1 MINNKMI
8 YRPLAFTALA
18 ALATAAS
25 QSSEQRSF
33 TVNHYKNVSIVPL
46 WEENPFLAISN
57 EPFLVMPGSDDLF
70 VEVPRTKMLHVWELT
85 GFYDAKEAGEFVF
98 ASWGCEIASLQIG
111 FDSKEAKDVDERA
124 LRTAVDI
131 TSTPKTLNF
140 KKGPN
145 PIRVLYMSS
154 EDITGLNR
162 IPIFLVDGTN
172 LNDNIFQPHYDS
184 GDATE
189 PVYKASGFQ
198 YRVFEEPQAN
208 VKTMIQFHRQYPNLT
223 KIQEGYLDDSYNGV
237 IIPGS
242 LSPEAVEIT
251 GFIRVSEEGLYA
263 VLAETGLLTMLQV
276 GEGSTEK
283 QTQYKIN
290 TSWKS
295 LDTRQESSVD
305 LDLLAG
311 LYYPFR
317 LVIFGSE
324 NTLKHAI
331 SQLGPSNSP
340 MDFLGIWEVVPQS
353 AGANS
358 QVHDDKE
365 VKKEIIPL
373 VHQADPSQ
381 SAAATRPQ
389 DKPASDG
396 HADNDG
402 HPSPDLSPASLTG
415 GFEKEKARESLD
427 GANNVDVSKQPASA
441 GEGASISEKP
451 EIQGGSNGSD
461 QGESG
466 PGLSEPKDELYG
478 LNFLDRVKN
487 GYRRLSLDNPRNAKS
502 NIGSE
507 DPQKNQSEECKNTG
521 NACLPQPAV
530 ENQGNVDEKVT
541 ENPVVNSKDYAGP
554 KKLDDN
560 HVPADKEEE
569 EKAPDGM
576 VETKSGPSASGSMP
590 TQAQDRNLPLETLAP
605 GINSVCNW

>member
-1 MINNKMI
+1 MI

-33 TVNHYKNVSIVPL
+33 TVNHYKNVSIVPSRD
-46 WEENPFLAISN
+46 ENPFLAISN
-57 EPFLVMPGSDDLF
+57 EPFSVMPGSDDFF

-85 GFYDAKEAGEFVF
+85 GFYDAKEAGEFTF
-98 ASWGCEIASLQIG
+98 FSWGCEIASIQIG
-111 FDSKEAKDVDERA
+111 FDSKEAKAFDEGA
-124 LRTAVDI
+124 FKAAVDI
-131 TSTPKTLNF
+131 TSTPRPRNF
-140 KKGPN
+140 KKGLN

-189 PVYKASGFQ
+189 PVYKATGFH

-251 GFIRVSEEGLYA
+251 GFIRVSEEGTYA
-263 VLAETGLLTMLQV
+263 VSAETGLSMMLQV
-276 GEGSTEK
+276 GVGSSEK

-290 TSWKS
+290 ASWKS
-295 LDTRQESSVD
+295 LDTRQESSVLD

-311 LYYPFR
+311 SYYPFR
-317 LVIFGSE
+317 LVIVGSE

-331 SQLGPSNSP
+331 SQLGPSKSP
-340 MDFLGIWEVVPQS
+340 MDFLGIWEIVPQS
-353 AGANS
+353 AGANP

-365 VKKEIIPL
+365 VEKEVIPL
-373 VHQADPSQ
+373 IHQADPSQ

-402 HPSPDLSPASLTG
+402 YPSLDHSPASLTG

-427 GANNVDVSKQPASA
+427 GADNGDVSKQPASA
-441 GEGASISEKP
+441 GEGAPASEKP
-451 EIQGGSNGSD
+451 EIQGGSSGSD

-466 PGLSEPKDELYG
+466 PGSSEPKDELYG
-478 LNFLDRVKN
+478 LNFSDRVKN
-487 GYRRLSLDNPRNAKS
+487 GYRRLSLDNPSNAKS
-502 NIGSE
+502 NVGSE
-507 DPQKNQSEECKNTG
+507 DPQKNQSDECKNTG

-541 ENPVVNSKDYAGP
+541 ENPVGDSKDIAGS
-554 KKLDDN
+554 KKLN
-560 HVPADKEEE
+560 NNRAPADKKEE
-569 EKAPDGM
+569 EKAPGGL
-576 VETKSGPSASGSMP
+576 VETKSGPSASRSKP
-590 TQAQDRNLPLETLAP
+590 TQASDQDLPLETLAP